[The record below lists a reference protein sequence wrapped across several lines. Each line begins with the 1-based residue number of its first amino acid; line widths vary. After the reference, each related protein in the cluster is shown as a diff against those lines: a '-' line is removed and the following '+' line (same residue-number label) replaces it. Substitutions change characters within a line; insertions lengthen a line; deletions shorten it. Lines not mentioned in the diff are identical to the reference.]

1 MDFNHFIQRQEG
13 RIHWLV
19 SKALEHPAVLAVSLS
34 QYSAEAFLSVWISN
48 GRDNEALSICSYREG
63 SLSVNFKE
71 IQHSSVDHE
80 SEAISVLSKTLD
92 HESVPP
98 GVTMLK
104 HCSTPCIETLAIH

>member
-63 SLSVNFKE
+63 SLCVNFNN
-71 IQHSSVDHE
+71 IQHPSVDHE
-80 SEAISVLSKTLD
+80 GETISVLGKMLNHESILPGSNNVKTL
-92 HESVPP
+92 
-98 GVTMLK
+98 
-104 HCSTPCIETLAIH
+104 